1 MNPRSNAVSGP
12 AAARGF
18 TLIELLVVI
27 AIIAILAAMLLP
39 ALASA
44 RRKALLATCQ
54 SNFHQIGIG
63 CNVYANDY
71 HDYYPICTVG
81 SGNSGGKFDNL
92 NFADYTEY
100 FYNPTGA
107 NNAPNTAIQA
117 PGIVAPSPYDCL
129 GFLYETRTVGT
140 GKMCFCP
147 SFKTKNSLDNYST
160 PSVLST
166 GNASTAFSDG
176 SYHIQ
181 DTTLYNP
188 RIQAA
193 QAATQVTARAFP
205 KTSSDWSEAGVGT
218 MPGSGSAHLFATDF
232 LGSKDGVDSTYS
244 QNFFA
249 HFPSKGFDVLF
260 TDGSVKFVQSV
271 PAFNMVAGIQNP
283 GATIQ
288 GPIVTQETAASNAQY
303 DQFFNYLENAN

>member
-1 MNPRSNAVSGP
+1 MTLQTHKSARTAW
-12 AAARGF
+12 RGF

-54 SNFHQIGIG
+54 SNFHQVGIG
-63 CNVYANDY
+63 CTVYANDY

-81 SGNSGGKFDNL
+81 TGNSGGKFNNL
-92 NFADYTEY
+92 NFVDYTEY
-100 FYNPTGA
+100 FYDPQGTY
-107 NNAPNTAIQA
+107 NAPNTPIQP
-117 PGIVAPSPYDCL
+117 PGIVAPSPFDCL
-129 GFLYETRTVGT
+129 GFLYETKAVGN
-140 GKMCFCP
+140 GKVCFCP
-147 SFKTKNSLDNYST
+147 SFKTKNSVDNYST
-160 PSVLST
+160 PTVLST

-188 RIQAA
+188 RIQGA
-193 QAATQVTARAFP
+193 QSATPNNARAFP
-205 KTSSDWSEAGVGT
+205 KTSSEWSEQGVGS
-218 MPGSGSAHLFATDF
+218 MPGSGGNHLFATDF
-232 LGSKDGVDSTYS
+232 LGSKDGQNSTYS

-271 PAFNMVAGIQNP
+271 PAWNMVAGFPNP

-288 GPIVTQETAASNAQY
+288 GPIVTAETVASNAQY
-303 DQFFNYLENAN
+303 DQFFNYLESAP